1 MSSELPDLDEAI
13 SFAVDNGAQAGPF
26 SMRSIVDSVKQGQRL
41 PSTLVWWAGEP
52 DWVPF
57 NSVPGLVALTQDP
70 VETLPPP
77 PSGDLS
83 FGSAAP
89 AGAADA
95 TMTFGTADAAA
106 ADAFA
111 AEPSAAEPAAADP
124 FAAEAATQAYEPQAQ
139 AEAFEAQVAAEPAA
153 AAAESFGFADTGSAG
168 DVIEMGGGEVDAT
181 QVWAAPDA
189 AVEPEA
195 NLVEAESADF
205 SWASPEPSAADDV
218 WADAEAP
225 ATTEG
230 EPESTDGGG
239 LSTGLFGAGAGAV
252 AAAGA
257 AAGGIFSGGADAV
270 EDAVPDGADLGG
282 VADALPGAADVSGAF
297 GDVVAEG
304 GDIMDG
310 VTDAMPDAGDL
321 AANVDQVMPDP
332 VSPLQS
338 VNERIEAL
346 GADSP
351 VAAFEPAESV
361 EAVADTAAEFVEEA
375 APVEAVAAVEDVVPA
390 ADPVVEMVDPV
401 VEMAEPDAF
410 AMGAADPVEAPVE
423 EAFVA
428 ADPVAEAFMAE
439 EPAAEEPA
447 LAGVASFDADPTV
460 AEEAAP
466 VAAVASETVEA
477 PVEDA
482 QPAVTAQTA
491 LFNDLLDRSAV
502 VEASELRADRK
513 IVVMLAGFMN
523 VAAERGLA
531 VLDMVATGLQH
542 SVRFENPADG
552 TRTTVALGNAGSH
565 VRMAFGFGTPVADPG
580 SVLTSTAWDDGPI
593 MIGADTDDGLA
604 FTGVDL
610 YVDPADY
617 VTDAHTVNGDALG
630 AMFDALSGEL
640 RSSLLDGLDD

>member
-26 SMRSIVDSVKQGQRL
+26 SMRSIIDSVKQGQRL

-70 VETLPPP
+70 VDTLPPP
-77 PSGDLS
+77 PTGDP
-83 FGSAAP
+83 FAAPAP

-95 TMTFGTADAAA
+95 TMTFG
-106 ADAFA
+106 A
-111 AEPSAAEPAAADP
+111 AEPFVAEAAAAEPAAAEP
-124 FAAEAATQAYEPQAQ
+124 FVAEAATQAFEPQADVFEPQ
-139 AEAFEAQVAAEPAA
+139 AEVQAETAP
-153 AAAESFGFADTGSAG
+153 AESFGFADTGAAG
-168 DVIEMGGGEVDAT
+168 DVIEMGGEVDAT

-195 NLVEAESADF
+195 NLVEAESTDF
-205 SWASPEPSAADDV
+205 SWASPEPGATDDV
-218 WADAEAP
+218 WSEPEAAP
-225 ATTEG
+225 AEG

-257 AAGGIFSGGADAV
+257 AAGGIFSGASDSV
-270 EDAVPDGADLGG
+270 EEMVPDGADVGG
-282 VADALPGAADVSGAF
+282 LADGIPGASDVTGAI

-304 GDIMDG
+304 GDVMDG
-310 VTDAMPDAGDL
+310 VAEAVPAAGDL
-321 AANVDQVMPDP
+321 AANVEQVMPDP

-346 GADSP
+346 GAESP
-351 VAAFEPAESV
+351 VAAFDPAESV
-361 EAVADTAAEFVEEA
+361 ESAADTATEFVEEA
-375 APVEAVAAVEDVVPA
+375 AAPIEAAPVEEFGAADAVSDIGAPA
-390 ADPVVEMVDPV
+390 A
-401 VEMAEPDAF
+401 AF
-410 AMGAADPVEAPVE
+410 AMGAADVAEAPVE
-423 EAFVA
+423 AVA
-428 ADPVAEAFMAE
+428 DVAEPMVEEYVAEEPVAEAPAAVEADM
-439 EPAAEEPA
+439 PAAEEPM
-447 LAGVASFDADPTV
+447 V
-460 AEEAAP
+460 AEAPAEAEPASEADAAP
-466 VAAVASETVEA
+466 VAEA
-477 PVEDA
+477 DPAAAA
-482 QPAVTAQTA
+482 QAA

-523 VAAERGLA
+523 VAADRGLA

-565 VRMAFGFGTPVADPG
+565 VRMAFGFGTPVDDPG

-617 VTDAHTVNGDALG
+617 VTEANTVNGEALG